1 MQTGSTDSDGIAVR
15 KLVLV
20 DDEVDGADFAAALL
34 RSHGLQVLVVHSA
47 TEALQVLQDDKE
59 IDAVL
64 TDVMMPG
71 MSGLQLA
78 SSIREK
84 YPALKIVLMSG
95 YVLPDLL
102 TAQEPLTY
110 SPPNRTESIRFLSC
124 YAVSC
129 LAFAQ
134 VRLRTHEGV

>member
-102 TAQEPLTY
+102 TAQEPPYL
-110 SPPNRTESIRFLSC
+110 
-124 YAVSC
+124 
-129 LAFAQ
+129 FATKPY
-134 VRLRTHEGV
+134 RIDTILELLRS